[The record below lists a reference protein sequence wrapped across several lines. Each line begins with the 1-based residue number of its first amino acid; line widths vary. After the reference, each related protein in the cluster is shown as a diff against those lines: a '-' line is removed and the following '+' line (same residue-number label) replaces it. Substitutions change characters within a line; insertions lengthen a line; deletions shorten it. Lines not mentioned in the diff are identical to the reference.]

1 MLADTPISLS
11 ISLSLSTFTTQPQE
25 LAGDLQG
32 AIDWRHPRV
41 SEAIQEERL
50 DLLIVPDEGIETRW
64 SEMV

>member
-25 LAGDLQG
+25 LTGDLQG

-50 DLLIVPDEGIETRW
+50 DLLIVPDEGIETWW
-64 SEMV
+64 SEMP